1 MRSLLKTATRLT
13 WLCFCL
19 SIGYSR
25 DSRAFDA
32 SPHIAT
38 LASSL
43 DTWSRVQLSLR
54 PAQLPKLA
62 PNVHSMDFRD
72 ALRHARSKAV
82 ANAPSIDAYI
92 QRMSLYE
99 AMTFKGFVYE
109 QSLVRRWNRR
119 AQSERFTLASHGD
132 AVADIIDRNPKT
144 GAVRRL
150 QLYGG
155 KNPVAALEKL
165 FGSDRYADKIVIT
178 RDVFDRIKQGY
189 GRAAE
194 ILRQHGTVAALGAE
208 GVAAVEAELKPL
220 GLRFDAKTGNVSLM
234 SKGSLVNL
242 GQLGSAEIDAALTK
256 LVRDKLTSAQVQRT
270 ATKVLMENDPSLR
283 QVLVDLGDS
292 PAVLDS
298 IIDDLPRLKKVAEIR
313 KLEVRARAG
322 DPRATKALERAPRGL
337 MSELERYQL
346 ARRDAILSGA
356 SLEEI
361 AAALGDLRNRAEV
374 ARQGKAGP
382 ALALTEAADIL
393 ERLSRDARRRQLM
406 AGRRLV
412 GGMTIFG
419 AFVQFATDRLAD
431 GKEAY
436 QFIEDGHLGAWC
448 ARGAIGLAAFEAAA
462 AAESFVIRRLV
473 ARTATGNSLS
483 TSTRLMGR
491 FAGAGI
497 AGLLFVAGE
506 SLIQA
511 CVYEASWHEVADAAK
526 EAAVVMAVAEGAVLA
541 VELVA
546 QAAGIGSIGGP
557 LGIAVAV
564 GATAAYQGGKH
575 LFTARHQY
583 VTDNLV
589 FAAKCS
595 ATRAALDEW
604 ASHTL
609 QAPAGG
615 R

>member
-1 MRSLLKTATRLT
+1 MNYLLKTAARPI
-13 WLCFCL
+13 WLCFFL
-19 SIGYSR
+19 VISYAL
-25 DSRAFDA
+25 DSRAFDT

-43 DTWSRVQLSLR
+43 DTWSRIQVSLR
-54 PAQLPKLA
+54 PAKLPKLP

-72 ALRHARSKAV
+72 ALRHARGKAV
-82 ANAPSIDAYI
+82 ANAPSLDAYI

-109 QSLVRRWNRR
+109 QSLVRRWNRQ
-119 AQSERFTLASHGD
+119 AKSERFTLANHGD
-132 AVADIIDRNPKT
+132 AVADILDRNPET

-165 FGSDRYADKIVIT
+165 FGSDRHADKVVIT

-189 GRAAE
+189 GRAVE
-194 ILRQHGTVAALGAE
+194 ILRQHGTPAALNAE
-208 GVAAVEAELKPL
+208 GVAAIEAELKPL
-220 GLRFDAKTGNVSLM
+220 GLRFDPKTGNISIV

-256 LVRDKLTSAQVQRT
+256 LVRDKLTSKQVQRYT
-270 ATKVLMENDPSLR
+270 TKVLMESDPSLR
-283 QVLVDLGDS
+283 QILIELGDS

-313 KLEVRARAG
+313 KLEARARAG
-322 DPRATKALERAPRGL
+322 DPKATKALERAPRGIA
-337 MSELERYQL
+337 SELERYQV
-346 ARRDAILSGA
+346 ARQNTLLSGA
-356 SLEEI
+356 SLEEV
-361 AAALGDLRNRAEV
+361 AGALKELRNRAQV
-374 ARQGKAGP
+374 TQPGDAGP
-382 ALALTEAADIL
+382 ATTLADAADIL
-393 ERLSRDARRRQLM
+393 ERLAQDAKRRQLM

-419 AFVQFATDRLAD
+419 GFVQFATDRLVD

-448 ARGAIGLAAFEAAA
+448 ARGAVGLAAFEAAA
-462 AAESFVIRRLV
+462 AAESLVLRRLL
-473 ARTATGNSLS
+473 AETATSNSLS

-511 CVYEASWHEVADAAK
+511 CVYEASWHEVADSAK
-526 EAAVVMAVAEGAVLA
+526 EVAIVMAVAEGAVIA

-564 GATAAYQGGKH
+564 GATAAYQGGKY
-575 LFTARHQY
+575 LFTAHHQY

-589 FAAKCS
+589 FAAKCG
-595 ATRAALDEW
+595 ATRATIEDW
-604 ASHTL
+604 AGRTL
-609 QAPAGG
+609 NASTGG
-615 R
+615 E